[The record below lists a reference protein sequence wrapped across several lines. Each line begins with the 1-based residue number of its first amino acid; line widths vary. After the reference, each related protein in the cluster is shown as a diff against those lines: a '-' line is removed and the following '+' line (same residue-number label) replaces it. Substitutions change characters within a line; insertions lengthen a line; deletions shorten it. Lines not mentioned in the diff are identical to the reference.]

1 MKISLIT
8 PAHKQTRTGN
18 RTTALRWAGLLRQL
32 GHRVQIVTAYEGAPA
47 DLMIALHAWRS
58 ADSVRV
64 WRASHP
70 GKPLILCLSGTD
82 IYRFQQSH
90 PAVTHGSMAAA
101 DLLVG
106 LHELVAEAIPPDMRG
121 KLRIIHQSAPTLL
134 RRLPPLR
141 DAFEVLVI
149 GHLREEKDPLRT
161 ACAARALPTGSR
173 VRVVH
178 LGMAHDA
185 HWSEAARSEMAENPR
200 YHWRGE
206 VPGWAVR
213 RALARAP
220 LMVLS
225 SVMEGGANVISEA
238 VAVGVPVLASAI
250 PGCIGLLGSD
260 YPGYFPAQDT
270 QALTALLHRAETD
283 PAFLDALRRHCAARA
298 PLFDPARERQAWA
311 DTLAQLSVAAPQVP
325 ADRSAA

>member
-18 RTTALRWAGLLRQL
+18 RTTAMRWAGLLRQL
-32 GHRVQIVTAYEGAPA
+32 GHRVQIATAYDGAPA
-47 DLMIALHAWRS
+47 GLLIALHAWRS
-58 ADSVRV
+58 ADSVRA
-64 WRASHP
+64 WRVSRP
-70 GKPLILCLSGTD
+70 DKPLILCLSGTD

-90 PAVTHGSMAAA
+90 PEVTQGSMAMA

-106 LHELVAEAIPPDMRG
+106 LHDLVAEAIPADVRG
-121 KLRIIHQSAPTLL
+121 KLRIIHQSAPALP

-149 GHLREEKDPLRT
+149 GHLREEKDPLR
-161 ACAARALPTGSR
+161 AAYAARALPAESR
-173 VRVVH
+173 IRIVH

-185 HWSEAARSEMAENPR
+185 RWTAAARTEAAENPR

-206 VPGWAVR
+206 VPGWMVR

-238 VAVGVPVLASAI
+238 VAAGVPVLASAI
-250 PGCIGLLGSD
+250 PGCIGLLGSN
-260 YPGYFPAQDT
+260 YPGYFPARDT
-270 QALTALLHRAETD
+270 QALAALLHRAESD
-283 PAFLDALRRHCAARA
+283 PAFLDMLRRHCAARA

-311 DTLAQLSVAAPQVP
+311 DTLRQISAATPPVP